1 MKRNLT
7 KSILGGLAL
16 TMLATLPVD
25 AQVTTSET
33 LSVANDVTLRND
45 GTNKANAAKAY
56 PKESALELRT
66 SRNEGTIS
74 VDFVGLMSFDI
85 PYKSGYAIK
94 SATLRLVTERAKGTM
109 NIYALNAEV
118 SDADTYS
125 SQESNLAV
133 ARSKEPL
140 ASVKL
145 KGTSGKAVTDG
156 GASSTLAD
164 WVNEID
170 LTAYIQTLGHGK
182 CNLMLA
188 NAAETTTNAVKV
200 FSSDAK
206 DVTNSKVTPN
216 FMFAADD
223 LKPQLTLVYEE
234 VQNQV
239 SKVLN
244 PTADTWIRKN
254 NKTNQ
259 AAATNMELQSY
270 TNEADASKNVSMLGL
285 MSFDL
290 PEEVSH
296 SNYEVSKA
304 SLRLVTKRIKG
315 DRMVNVY
322 KYDVFEENTVYETE
336 AKNVAASMVNNNL
349 LTTFKAEGKAN
360 ADITTDAIVNT
371 DFTNIAK
378 WTTNVD
384 LTEAVKG
391 LSDAKFNILLAK
403 EKNEAKATQ
412 IFTKEAKNFENTK
425 NTDAPIAFAAADLVP
440 QLTVEYALATYNL
453 NVTGAGAAT
462 LVLPYETTIPENV
475 KAYTLNYTSGN
486 KASATELTQTIPAN
500 TPVLINAA
508 EGKYTFTATTTLT
521 TKAESPENGS
531 LVGAWS
537 ETSVPEDA
545 YVLQNQNGVVAF
557 YKVSSGSGIQV
568 KANQAYLVA
577 PAAQSRSIDI
587 DFGGT
592 TGITQVAT
600 DKQSDDAYYTLSGI
614 RVSKAGL
621 QKNQIYIHKG
631 KAFVVK

>member
-33 LSVANDVTLRND
+33 LSVANDVSLRND
-45 GTNKANAAKAY
+45 NEKNAATAY
-56 PKESALELRT
+56 PKESALEMRT

-109 NIYALNAEV
+109 NIYALDAEV

-125 SQESNLAV
+125 SQENNLAV
-133 ARSKEPL
+133 ARNKEPL

-145 KGTSGKAVTDG
+145 KGTNDKAVTDG
-156 GASSTLAD
+156 GASSVLAD

-188 NAAETTTNAVKV
+188 NAAESTTNAVKV

-216 FMFAADD
+216 FTFAADD

-234 VQNQV
+234 VQNQL

-244 PTADTWIRKN
+244 PTSDTWIRLN

-259 AAATNMELQSY
+259 ATATNMELQSY

-322 KYDVFEENTVYETE
+322 KYDAFEENTVYETE

-349 LTTFKAEGKAN
+349 LTTFKAEGKAD
-360 ADITTDAIVNT
+360 ADITSDAIVNT

-403 EKNEAKATQ
+403 QKDEAKATQ
-412 IFTKEAKNFENTK
+412 IFTKEAKDFENKK
-425 NTDAPIAFAAADLVP
+425 NPDAPIAFAAADLVP
-440 QLTVEYALATYNL
+440 QLTVEYALATYVL

-486 KASATELTQTIPAN
+486 KATATELTQTIPAN
-500 TPVLINAA
+500 TPVLVNAA
-508 EGKYTFTATTTLT
+508 AGKYTFTATTTLT
-521 TKAESPENGS
+521 TKAESTKNGS
-531 LVGAWS
+531 LVGAWA
-537 ETSVPEDA
+537 ETSVPADA

-557 YKVSSGSGIQV
+557 YKVSSGSNIQV

-592 TGITQVAT
+592 TGISQVAA

-614 RVSKAGL
+614 RVSKSGL
-621 QKNQIYIHKG
+621 QKNQIYIHNG

>member
-109 NIYALNAEV
+109 NIYALDAEV

-125 SQESNLAV
+125 SQENNLAV
-133 ARSKEPL
+133 ARNKEPL

-145 KGTSGKAVTDG
+145 KGTTDKAVTDG
-156 GASSTLAD
+156 GASSVLAD

-188 NAAETTTNAVKV
+188 NAAESTTNAVKV

-216 FMFAADD
+216 FTFAADD
-223 LKPQLTLVYEE
+223 LKPQLTLVYGE
-234 VQNQV
+234 VQNQL

-244 PTADTWIRKN
+244 PTADTWIRLN

-322 KYDVFEENTVYETE
+322 KYDAFEENTVYETE

-349 LTTFKAEGKAN
+349 LTTFKAEGKAD
-360 ADITTDAIVNT
+360 ADITSDAIVNT

-403 EKNEAKATQ
+403 QKNEAKATQ
-412 IFTKEAKNFENTK
+412 IFTKEAKDFENKK

-440 QLTVEYALATYNL
+440 QLTVEYALATYVL

-486 KASATELTQTIPAN
+486 KATATELTQTIPAN
-500 TPVLINAA
+500 TPVLINAT

-521 TKAESPENGS
+521 TKAESPKNGS

-557 YKVSSGSGIQV
+557 YKVSSGSNIQV

-577 PAAQSRSIDI
+577 PAAQSRSINI

-600 DKQSDDAYYTLSGI
+600 DKQSENAYYTLSGI
-614 RVSKAGL
+614 RVCKAGL
-621 QKNQIYIHKG
+621 QKNQIYIHNG

>member
-16 TMLATLPVD
+16 TMLAALPVD
-25 AQVTTSET
+25 AQETTSET

-45 GTNKANAAKAY
+45 GTNNVKAF
-56 PKESALELRT
+56 PKETALELRT
-66 SRNEGTIS
+66 SRNAGAIDK
-74 VDFVGLMSFDI
+74 DFVGLMSFDI

-94 SATLRLVTERAKGTM
+94 HATLRLVTERAKGTM
-109 NIYALNAEV
+109 NIYALDAEV

-133 ARSKEPL
+133 ARNKEPL

-145 KGTSGKAVTDG
+145 KGTSNKAVTEA

-170 LTAYIQTLGHGK
+170 LTAYIKTLGHGK
-182 CNLMLA
+182 CNLMFV
-188 NAAETTTNAVKV
+188 NAAESTTNAIKV
-200 FSSDAK
+200 FSSDTK
-206 DVTNSKVTPN
+206 DVTNTKVTPN
-216 FMFAADD
+216 FTFAADD

-239 SKVLN
+239 SKVLT
-244 PTADTWIRKN
+244 PTADTWIRNN

-259 AAATNMELQSY
+259 AAAVNMELKSY
-270 TNEADASKNVSMLGL
+270 TNATDATKNASMLGL

-290 PEEVSH
+290 PEEVLH

-304 SLRLVTKRIKG
+304 SLRLVTKRVKG

-322 KYDVFEENTVYETE
+322 KYNAFEENTIYEKE
-336 AKNVAASMVNNNL
+336 EEKVAASMVDGNL
-349 LTTFKAEGKAN
+349 LTTFEAEGKAG
-360 ADITTDAIVNT
+360 ADITSDDIVTTN
-371 DFTNIAK
+371 FTNIAK

-391 LSDAKFNILLAK
+391 LSDANFNILLAK
-403 EKNEAKATQ
+403 QKDEAQ
-412 IFTKEAKNFENTK
+412 SIQFFTKEAKDFQNTK
-425 NTDAPIAFAAADLVP
+425 NTTTLIAFAAADLVP
-440 QLTVEYALATYNL
+440 QLTVEYALAAYDL
-453 NVTGAGAAT
+453 NVTDAGAAT
-462 LVLPYETTIPENV
+462 LVLPYETIIPENV

-486 KASATELTQTIPAN
+486 KATATELTQTIPAN

-521 TKAESPENGS
+521 TKAESPANGS
-531 LVGAWS
+531 LVGAWAA
-537 ETSVPEDA
+537 TSVPADA

-557 YKVSSGSGIQV
+557 YKVSSGSDIQV

-577 PAAQSRSIDI
+577 PTAQSRSIDI

-592 TGITQVAT
+592 TGISQVAT

-614 RVSKAGL
+614 RVSKSGL
-621 QKNQIYIHKG
+621 QKNQIYIHNG

>member
-16 TMLATLPVD
+16 TMLAALPVN
-25 AQVTTSET
+25 AQETTSET

-45 GTNKANAAKAY
+45 GNNKTTAY
-56 PKESALELRT
+56 PGKPDLELRT
-66 SRNEGTIS
+66 SRNAGAIDK
-74 VDFVGLMSFDI
+74 DFVGLMSFDI

-94 SATLRLVTERAKGTM
+94 SAILRLVTERAKGTM
-109 NIYALNAEV
+109 NIYAFDAEV

-133 ARSKEPL
+133 ARNKEPL

-145 KGTSGKAVTDG
+145 KGTSNKAVTEA

-164 WVNEID
+164 WVNGID
-170 LTAYIQTLGHGK
+170 LTAYIKTLGHGK
-182 CNLMLA
+182 CNLMFA
-188 NAAETTTNAVKV
+188 NAAESTTNAIKV

-206 DVTNSKVTPN
+206 DVTNTNTPN
-216 FMFAADD
+216 FTFAADD

-239 SKVLN
+239 SKVLT
-244 PTADTWIRKN
+244 PTADTWIRNN

-259 AAATNMELQSY
+259 AAAVNMELKSY
-270 TNEADASKNVSMLGL
+270 TNATDATKNASMLGL

-290 PEEVSH
+290 PEEVLH

-304 SLRLVTKRIKG
+304 SLRLVTKRVKG
-315 DRMVNVY
+315 DRMVNVF
-322 KYDVFEENTVYETE
+322 KYDAFEENTVYEKE
-336 AKNVAASMVNNNL
+336 AEKVAASMVDGNL
-349 LTTFKAEGKAN
+349 LTTFKAEGKAD
-360 ADITTDAIVNT
+360 ADITSDEIVNT
-371 DFTNIAK
+371 NFANIAK

-384 LTEAVKG
+384 MTEAVKG
-391 LSDAKFNILLAK
+391 LSYAKFNILLAK
-403 EKNEAKATQ
+403 QKDEDKATQ
-412 IFTKEAKNFENTK
+412 IFTKDAKNFENTK
-425 NTDAPIAFAAADLVP
+425 NTDTPIAFAAADLVP
-440 QLTVEYALATYNL
+440 QLTVEYALAAYDL
-453 NVTGAGAAT
+453 NVTDAGAAT

-475 KAYTLNYTSGN
+475 KAYTLNYTSGS
-486 KASATELTQTIPAN
+486 KATATELTQTIPAN
-500 TPVLINAA
+500 TPVLVNAA
-508 EGKYTFTATTTLT
+508 KGKYTFTATTTLT
-521 TKAESPENGS
+521 TKAESTKNGS
-531 LVGAWS
+531 LVGAW
-537 ETSVPEDA
+537 EATSVPADA

-557 YKVSSGSGIQV
+557 YKVSSGSDIQV

-592 TGITQVAT
+592 TGISQVAT

-614 RVSKAGL
+614 RVSKSGL
-621 QKNQIYIHKG
+621 QKNQIYIHNG

>member
-16 TMLATLPVD
+16 TMLAALPVN
-25 AQVTTSET
+25 AQETTSET

-45 GTNKANAAKAY
+45 GNNKTTAY
-56 PKESALELRT
+56 PGKPDLELYT
-66 SRNEGTIS
+66 SRTAGAIDK
-74 VDFVGLMSFDI
+74 DFVGLMSFDI

-94 SATLRLVTERAKGTM
+94 SAILRLVTERAKGTM
-109 NIYALNAEV
+109 NIYAFDAEV

-125 SQESNLAV
+125 SQESNLTV
-133 ARSKEPL
+133 ARTKEPL

-145 KGTSGKAVTDG
+145 KGTNNKAVTDG

-188 NAAETTTNAVKV
+188 NAAESATNAIKV

-216 FMFAADD
+216 FTFAADD

-234 VQNQV
+234 VQSQV
-239 SKVLN
+239 SEVLT
-244 PTADTWIRKN
+244 PTADTWIRNN
-254 NKTNQ
+254 NKTSQ
-259 AAATNMELQSY
+259 AAAVNMELKSY
-270 TNEADASKNVSMLGL
+270 TNATKSASMLGL

-290 PEEVSH
+290 PKEVLH

-304 SLRLVTKRIKG
+304 SLRLVTKRVKG

-322 KYDVFEENTVYETE
+322 KYNAFEENTVYETE
-336 AKNVAASMVNNNL
+336 ADNVAASMVAGNL
-349 LTTFKAEGKAN
+349 LTTFKAEGKSG
-360 ADITTDAIVNT
+360 ADITTDEIANT
-371 DFTNIAK
+371 NFTDIAK

-384 LTEAVKG
+384 MTEAVKG
-391 LSDAKFNILLAK
+391 FSNAKFNILLAK
-403 EKNEAKATQ
+403 PKDEDKATQ
-412 IFTKEAKNFENTK
+412 IFTKEAKDFENTK
-425 NTDAPIAFAAADLVP
+425 NTTTPIAFAAADLVP
-440 QLTVEYALATYNL
+440 QLTVEYALAAYDL
-453 NVTGAGAAT
+453 NVTDAGAAT
-462 LVLPYETTIPENV
+462 LVLPYETIIPENV

-486 KASATELTQTIPAN
+486 KATATELTQTIPAN
-500 TPVLINAA
+500 TPVLVNAA
-508 EGKYTFTATTTLT
+508 AGKYTFTATTTLT
-521 TKAESPENGS
+521 TKAESTKNGS
-531 LVGAWS
+531 LVGAW
-537 ETSVPEDA
+537 EATSVPADA

-557 YKVSSGSGIQV
+557 YKVSSGSDIQV

-577 PAAQSRSIDI
+577 PAAQSRSINI

-592 TGITQVAT
+592 TGISQVAA

-614 RVSKAGL
+614 RVSKSGL
-621 QKNQIYIHKG
+621 QKNQIYIHNG

>member
-16 TMLATLPVD
+16 TMLVALPVD
-25 AQVTTSET
+25 AQVTTNET

-45 GTNKANAAKAY
+45 GTNNANAAKAY
-56 PKESALELRT
+56 PTESALELRT

-109 NIYALNAEV
+109 NIYALDAEV
-118 SDADTYS
+118 TNADTYS
-125 SQESNLAV
+125 TQESNLAA
-133 ARSKEPL
+133 ARAKEPL
-140 ASVKL
+140 ASIKL
-145 KGTSGKAVTDG
+145 KGTSNKAVTDG

-164 WVNEID
+164 WVNKID

-188 NAAETTTNAVKV
+188 NAAESTTNAIKV

-216 FMFAADD
+216 FTFAADD

-234 VQNQV
+234 VQSQV
-239 SKVLN
+239 SKVLT
-244 PTADTWIRKN
+244 PTADTWIRNN

-259 AAATNMELQSY
+259 AAAVNMELKSY
-270 TNEADASKNVSMLGL
+270 TNATDATKSASMLGL

-290 PEEVSH
+290 PEEVLH

-322 KYDVFEENTVYETE
+322 KYNAFEENTVYEAE
-336 AKNVAASMVNNNL
+336 ADNVTASMVDGNL
-349 LTTFKAEGKAN
+349 LTTFKAEGKAG
-360 ADITTDAIVNT
+360 ADITTDEIVNT
-371 DFTNIAK
+371 NFTDITK

-384 LTEAVKG
+384 MTETVKG

-403 EKNEAKATQ
+403 QKDEDKATQ
-412 IFTKEAKNFENTK
+412 IFTKEAEDFENTK
-425 NTDAPIAFAAADLVP
+425 NTTTPIAFAAADLVP
-440 QLTVEYALATYNL
+440 QLTVEYALAAYDL
-453 NVTGAGAAT
+453 NVTDAGAAT

-486 KASATELTQTIPAN
+486 KATATELTQTIPAN
-500 TPVLINAA
+500 TPVLVNAA
-508 EGKYTFTATTTLT
+508 AGKYTFTATTTLT
-521 TKAESPENGS
+521 TKAESTKNGS
-531 LVGAWS
+531 LVGAWAA
-537 ETSVPEDA
+537 TSVPADA

-557 YKVSSGSGIQV
+557 YKVSSGSDIQV

-577 PAAQSRSIDI
+577 PAAQSRSINI

-592 TGITQVAT
+592 TGISQVAA
-600 DKQSDDAYYTLSGI
+600 DKQSDNAYYTLSGI
-614 RVSKAGL
+614 RVSKSGL
-621 QKNQIYIHKG
+621 QKNQIYIHNG